1 MIGNRI
7 CETRKSKKMTQIE
20 LAEKAGISRFTLM
33 KIENGQS
40 PNASAATIANIARAL
55 GVSTDFL
62 LFAEC

>member
-1 MIGNRI
+1 MFGKRI
-7 CETRKSKKMTQIE
+7 ADARKSKNMTQIE
-20 LAEKAGISRFTLM
+20 LAEKAGISRYTLM

-40 PNASAATIANIARAL
+40 PNVSAVIILKIALAL